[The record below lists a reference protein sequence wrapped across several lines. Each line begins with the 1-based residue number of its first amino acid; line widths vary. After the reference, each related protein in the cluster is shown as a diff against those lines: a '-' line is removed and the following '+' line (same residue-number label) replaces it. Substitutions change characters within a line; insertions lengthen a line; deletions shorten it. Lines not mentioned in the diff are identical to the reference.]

1 MWQRGISCGEER
13 QCDRWPET
21 RHFHRCGPVMPSC
34 RHRSG
39 STSVPSTRAT
49 VAKQWGHFLGTRLSF
64 FVGIW
69 ISLQH
74 FLWAKFWEKISLF
87 AGDIIDCRFQT
98 VVAMALLVSALVHI
112 YLLAESPVLCQCDG
126 RVFIRAATCGIPL
139 LAARISRDNYP
150 LGPPPPS
157 KLFPPLSF
165 TRHC

>member
-34 RHRSG
+34 TDIGSG
-39 STSVPSTRAT
+39 STSVPSTCAT

-74 FLWAKFWEKISLF
+74 FLRAKLAFSQGTPLIADSRL
-87 AGDIIDCRFQT
+87 
-98 VVAMALLVSALVHI
+98 
-112 YLLAESPVLCQCDG
+112 YLPWLYWYLPWLTFICLQSRLCQCDG